1 MHDLVIT
8 NARIC
13 DGLGSAMVP
22 GNLAVRD
29 GRISA
34 LGDDLGSGRYAPILL
49 LFNPLRVDRGPSRR
63 VFDLPAG
70 APRLTT
76 DAVGVLGVW
85 VNGTRIVDE
94 NGARSDAPRPGRF
107 LREFA
112 C

>member
-1 MHDLVIT
+1 M
-8 NARIC
+8 
-13 DGLGSAMVP
+13 S
-22 GNLAVRD
+22 LAEGVRRLTSEPAD
-29 GRISA
+29 IYGIRHRGRLSVGA
-34 LGDDLGSGRYAPILL
+34 HADLL
-49 LFNPLRVDRGPSRR
+49 LFDPLRVDRGPSRR

-94 NGARSDAPRPGRF
+94 NGARGDALRPGRL